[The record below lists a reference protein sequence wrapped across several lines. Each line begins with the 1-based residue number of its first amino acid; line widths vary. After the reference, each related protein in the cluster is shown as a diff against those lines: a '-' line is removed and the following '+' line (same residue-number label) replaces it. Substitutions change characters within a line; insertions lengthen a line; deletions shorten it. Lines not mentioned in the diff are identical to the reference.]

1 MGKGEMGLYYGGSEF
16 QFSFRISYAV
26 KRLIIAN
33 AAIFL
38 LQGICRMTFGL
49 DYLSVVLGL
58 NSYGV
63 LHGMIWQPVTY
74 MFLHYDLW
82 HLLFNMFA
90 LWMFGSDVEGAW
102 GARSFLYYYF
112 FTGIGA
118 GLLSFLTSIG
128 VNVITIGASG
138 AIFGILVAFGM
149 LFPDRTVLMFF
160 FFPMRARNFV
170 ILFAAIELWMTLASG
185 PRAGGVARFAHIGGM
200 LFGYLYLKYGDRI
213 GHSLPRIRFNTGSR
227 RKKGK
232 QDWTHF
238 MNEEVDPILDKISTQ
253 GIHSLTRKER
263 KILKKARGRR
273 RPGE

>member
-1 MGKGEMGLYYGGSEF
+1 MGLYYGGSEL

-49 DYLSVVLGL
+49 DYLSLYFGL
-58 NSYGV
+58 NSYEV

-74 MFLHYDLW
+74 MFLHFNVW
-82 HLLFNMFA
+82 HILFNMFA
-90 LWMFGSDVEGAW
+90 LWMFGTDVEGAW
-102 GARSFLYYYF
+102 GAKAFLYYYF
-112 FTGIGA
+112 YTGIAA

-149 LFPDRTVLMFF
+149 LFPDRTVLVFF

-170 ILFAAIELWMTLASG
+170 ILFAAIELWMTVASG

-213 GHSLPRIRFNTGSR
+213 RYSFPRFPRIRLNMGLG

-238 MNEEVDPILDKISTQ
+238 MNEEVDPILDKISRQ

-273 RPGE
+273 GAGG